1 MLDSSRSWKSRL
13 AILLLGF
20 NLLQA
25 VLATAIVHR
34 KGGFPWIFDKAAG
47 LLTSQQAEKR
57 GSIYYEGRVS
67 VFDEIPIHSENLVF
81 LGDSIFEFG
90 EWHELLGDPNAVNRA
105 IKGDDTTTVLR
116 RIDQIVEGAPEK
128 VVLCLGVNNLQ
139 KRMGLERTKRE
150 YQEIVDKLLAGS
162 ERTEVWLVQA
172 FPANPWLYKQH
183 IVPSHG
189 GIHMP
194 TVDEVA
200 DLNRFLQQTASS
212 HPRVHHVPVPEVLD
226 SSGRLTE
233 EYTIDGLHLNGA
245 GLKAVAHQVRKA
257 LAETETTP
265 VARTPDIPHGLTKA
279 PYRG

>member
-1 MLDSSRSWKSRL
+1 MLIPSKWKSGL
-13 AILLLGF
+13 TILLVGF

-90 EWHELLGDPNAVNRA
+90 EWHELLGDPHAVNRA
-105 IKGDDTTTVLR
+105 IKGDDTSTVLR
-116 RIDQIVEGAPEK
+116 RIDQIVEGQPK
-128 VVLCLGVNNLQ
+128 KIVLCLGINNLQ

-150 YQEIVDKLLAGS
+150 YHEIVNKLLAGS
-162 ERTEVWLVQA
+162 DRTEVWLVPA
-172 FPANPWLYKQH
+172 FPVNPWLYKQH
-183 IVPSHG
+183 IVPIHG

-194 TVDEVA
+194 TVDEVSN
-200 DLNRFLQQTASS
+200 LNRFLQQTASN
-212 HPRVHHVPVPEVLD
+212 HPRVHHVAVPEVLD
-226 SSGRLTE
+226 SSGRLAE
-233 EYTIDGLHLNGA
+233 QYTIDGLHLNGA
-245 GLKAVAHQVRKA
+245 GLRIVAHQVQRA
-257 LAETETTP
+257 LAESESTP
-265 VARTPDIPHGLTKA
+265 VARTFDNTPGMAKA
-279 PYRG
+279 SYQG